1 MEPID
6 QAVRKFVFDYFL
18 ERTHAPVLEEIA
30 PYLGLDLP
38 TAMESLRRLEAGHHL
53 KLLDGTSRILMAF
66 PFSAIATPYRV
77 TRSNGR
83 RYFANCAWDSI
94 AFHPM
99 LAEPI
104 QIDSFCSH
112 CGEPVR
118 FGVEHGRGVRMEDEL
133 PLVQLRLPA
142 AQWWNDITRTCS
154 NTMVFLGADA
164 KHQGSDGPADPAGRG
179 IVTVDQIVQMSL
191 PIYSTKL
198 RLDYERPP
206 TETIRSTFGRLG
218 LTGPHWQ
225 V

>member
-104 QIDSFCSH
+104 QIDSFCAH
-112 CGEPVR
+112 CGDPVR

-164 KHQGSDGPADPAGRG
+164 KHRGSDGPADPAARG
-179 IVTVDQIVQMSL
+179 VVTVDQIVQMSL

-206 TETIRSTFGRLG
+206 TETIRSTFERLG

-225 V
+225 L

>member
-6 QAVRKFVFDYFL
+6 RTVRKFVFDYFL
-18 ERTHAPVLEEIA
+18 EKTHSPVLEEIA
-30 PYLGLDLP
+30 QYLGLDLP
-38 TAMESLRRLEAGHHL
+38 AAKDALLRLEAGHHL

-66 PFSAIATPYRV
+66 PFSAIASPYRV
-77 TRSNGR
+77 TRSDGR

-99 LAEPI
+99 LGEPI

-112 CGEPVR
+112 CGDPVR
-118 FGVEHGRGVRMEDEL
+118 FGVERGRGVPMEDEP

-142 AQWWNDITRTCS
+142 AEWWNDITRTCS
-154 NTMVFLGADA
+154 NTMVFLGASA
-164 KHQGSDGPADPAGRG
+164 KHRDSDASADLKDRG

-198 RLDYERPP
+198 RLEYERPP
-206 TETIRSTFGRLG
+206 LETVRATLRRLG
-218 LTGPHWQ
+218 LTGPHWRL
-225 V
+225 